1 MIRRDRFGKI
11 VATIGPASSSEEM
24 LEKVFLSGVDVF
36 RLPFSHGK
44 HEDLGDVFKRLRKL
58 GQKHGYMPAIMA
70 DLQGPK
76 LRLGDF
82 ANGKETLENG
92 DLFRFDL
99 DKTLGDK
106 TRVNLPHPEILQ
118 ALKVGTTLSIDDGK
132 VKVEVVECSHEH
144 ALVKVLVG
152 GTVSNHKGFNV
163 PDIILPIPALTD
175 KDKKDLEFALGLGVD
190 WVAISFVQ
198 QVEDI
203 EMAKKLINGN
213 AKLCSKIEKP
223 SAIDCLEEII
233 EASDAIMVARGD
245 LAVEVC
251 PEMVPIL
258 QRTIV
263 DMCHRFGRPVIV
275 ATQMLESMISTP
287 TPTRAEASDVA
298 TAVYMGA
305 DATMLSAE
313 CAVGGFPVEAVSMM
327 NSIISHVEDDPQWID
342 ALEYNAQEP
351 LWSVN
356 DACSYGVEEMASIAA
371 ASAIVMFSNDYDSV
385 VRLSRARPDAQVILA
400 TQCSELLSKAGLIWG
415 VRATI
420 VESCVE
426 FSQKVKKAKEL
437 ALSLGYAKENDN
449 IVVYSDDGDP
459 IISMVTI

>member
-1 MIRRDRFGKI
+1 MIKRERFGKI
-11 VATIGPASSSEEM
+11 VATVGPASKSPEV
-24 LEKVFLSGVDVF
+24 LEKLFLSGVDVF
-36 RLPFSHGK
+36 RLNCSHGT
-44 HEDLGDVFKRLRKL
+44 HEGIAEIHKAIRAL
-58 GQKHGYMPAIMA
+58 GQKHGYTPTILV

-76 LRLGDF
+76 LRVGKF
-82 ANGKETLENG
+82 ANGKEVINNG

-99 DKTLGDK
+99 DDTPGDNK
-106 TRVNLPHPEILQ
+106 RVNLPHPEILQ
-118 ALKVGTTLSIDDGK
+118 ALKVGATLSVDDGK
-132 VKVEVVECSHEH
+132 IKLEVVECSPEH
-144 ALVKVLVG
+144 AVVKVLVG
-152 GTVSNHKGFNV
+152 GTISNNKGVNV
-163 PDIILPIPALTD
+163 PDVILPIPALTK
-175 KDKKDLEFALGLGVD
+175 KDIADLEFALSLGVD
-190 WVAISFVQ
+190 WIAISFVQ
-198 QVEDI
+198 QVEDV
-203 EMAKKLINGN
+203 EMAKKLINGK

-275 ATQMLESMISTP
+275 ATQMLESMINLP

-313 CAVGGFPVEAVSMM
+313 SAAGDFPVEAVSMM

-385 VRLSRARPDAQVILA
+385 VRLSRARPDAPVILA
-400 TQCSELLSKAGLIWG
+400 TQCSELQSKAGLIWG
-415 VRATI
+415 VRATR

-437 ALSLGYAKENDN
+437 ALSLGYAEENDS

-459 IISMVTI
+459 IISMVTV